1 MLHVPAGRAGAM
13 EKLYLLLEQNGIFLH
28 HILEGG
34 TINIFCGFPVGIF
47 DQFVILLADTDQ
59 KIWILQQKGYRG
71 DQNANG
77 HNETADTAD
86 DANLRLG
93 QQLFAIAFG
102 KQGKKDRKTTADKRQ
117 DHCHDREKGCQP
129 EKQGGSRHGH
139 AWIAAGII
147 DSVISVWIIAL
158 KIEIHRKS
166 HFYLLIF

>member
-1 MLHVPAGRAGAM
+1 M

-102 KQGKKDRKTTADKRQ
+102 KQGKKDRR
-117 DHCHDREKGCQP
+117 
-129 EKQGGSRHGH
+129 
-139 AWIAAGII
+139 
-147 DSVISVWIIAL
+147 
-158 KIEIHRKS
+158 
-166 HFYLLIF
+166 

>member
-59 KIWILQQKGYRG
+59 KIWIL
-71 DQNANG
+71 
-77 HNETADTAD
+77 
-86 DANLRLG
+86 
-93 QQLFAIAFG
+93 FAIAFG
-102 KQGKKDRKTTADKRQ
+102 KQGKKNRKTTADKRQ